1 LFLTYEIMT
10 NDVWKSRYL
19 DAYDKVLLNS
29 DIYLAVRNFHV
40 NAMKK
45 CKIVLDSGAGTGNVT
60 EELLKQGHVVYAID
74 TSKKALEILRKK
86 CTKYDQRLK
95 IYDISAEQLPFDNEK
110 FDGVTS
116 MFTAHFVDDFD
127 KYLTEHYRVLRK
139 NGIFAF
145 TGRTSGEN
153 MKLVLESYE
162 NSLRKRDLFP
172 KLAPEMNI
180 MRKSILGKVSKIV
193 KQGYASKETKKI
205 LENIEFK
212 NIREFPNP
220 YFGQCYS
227 LIAHK

>member
-1 LFLTYEIMT
+1 MT
-10 NDVWKSRYL
+10 NKLWESRYL

-60 EELLKQGHVVYAID
+60 EELLKQGRIVYVID
-74 TSKKALEILRKK
+74 ASKKALDILEKK
-86 CTKYDQRLK
+86 CTKYDPKLK
-95 IYDISAEQLPFDNEK
+95 VYNRNAEELPFDNEK
-110 FDGVTS
+110 FDGITS

-127 KYLTEHYRVLRK
+127 KYLAEHYRVLRK

-153 MKLVLESYE
+153 MRLVLESYE
-162 NSLRKRDLFP
+162 NSLRKGGLLP
-172 KLAPEMNI
+172 KLTPEMDI
-180 MRKSILGKVSKIV
+180 MSESILNKVSKIV
-193 KQGYASKETKKI
+193 KHGYTSEEMRKI
-205 LENIEFK
+205 LEAIGFKKIQEFQ
-212 NIREFPNP
+212 NP

-227 LIAHK
+227 LIAYK